1 MIIQIPALL
10 ACRSVVLALLFVLFN
25 SGAVLAMEKISL
37 KAAGLTLNAN
47 LQMAEGK
54 KLSDGV
60 VLLTHGTLAHN
71 EMEIIKTLQALLLER
86 GHNTLAI
93 NLSLGIDNRKSAM
106 YDCKVP
112 HKHHHLDAVTEIGA
126 WVNWLKS
133 KGATKISVLGHS
145 RGGNQTARYAA
156 RKPDTAIH
164 RVILVAPATWSQKY
178 SEDNYEKNYKTK
190 LGPLLDKAQKLNAS
204 GKGDNMLESIGIIYC
219 ANTSASAS
227 AFVSYNKPD
236 PARHTPHV
244 LKDIKLPTL
253 VIAGANDEIVK
264 GLPQA
269 VKPMA
274 DGKKLQLRVVEDA
287 DHFFQ
292 DFAAEEVAD
301 LIDEFIKQ

>member
-1 MIIQIPALL
+1 MFAALKTTLALSVLL
-10 ACRSVVLALLFVLFN
+10 AFTALAQ
-25 SGAVLAMEKISL
+25 AKEKISI
-37 KAAGLTLNAN
+37 KPAGLTLNAN
-47 LQMAEGK
+47 LEMADDK

-60 VLLTHGTLAHN
+60 ILLTHGTLAHY
-71 EMEIIKTLQALLLER
+71 EMEIIKAMQSLLKER

-93 NLSLGIDNRKSAM
+93 NLSLGIDNRGGAM

-112 HKHHHLDAVTEIGA
+112 HKHHHMDAVNEIGA

-156 RKPDTAIH
+156 GKPDAAID
-164 RVILVAPATWSQKY
+164 RVILIAPATWLQKY
-178 SEDNYEKNYKTK
+178 SEDNYEKNFKTK
-190 LGPLLDKAQKLNAS
+190 LAPLLGKAQKLTAS
-204 GKGDNMLESIGIIYC
+204 GKGDDMLENIGIIYC
-219 ANTSASAS
+219 ADTSASAS

-244 LKDIKLPTL
+244 LKDLKLPTL

-264 GLPQA
+264 GLPGM
-269 VKPMA
+269 VKPLV
-274 DGKKLQLRVVEDA
+274 DGKKLQLKVIEDA

-301 LIDEFIKQ
+301 HIDEFLKN